1 MFVNRLTALLILVA
15 ASAPSF
21 AGSGAPAGV
30 QSLASVARA
39 AESALR
45 KTLGPG
51 YSTVELEAMPIDPRM
66 RVPACAEKLESR
78 APMPRGAQSRAIVR
92 VACMGAAPWS
102 LNVPV
107 EIRRQANVLVLKRAV
122 ARGESLT
129 AADVTVQARTL
140 PGLESQYLG
149 EAVELEGRLTRRPIP
164 AGTALTA
171 DALAAAL
178 LIQRGQKVTLAAS
191 TSGIEVRAP
200 GIALADA
207 SVNQRV
213 RVQNLNS
220 LKIVEGVADIEGVV
234 RVRP

>member
-1 MFVNRLTALLILVA
+1 
-15 ASAPSF
+15 
-21 AGSGAPAGV
+21 
-30 QSLASVARA
+30 
-39 AESALR
+39 
-45 KTLGPG
+45 
-51 YSTVELEAMPIDPRM
+51 
-66 RVPACAEKLESR
+66 
-78 APMPRGAQSRAIVR
+78 MPRGAQSRAIVR
-92 VACMGAAPWS
+92 VACMSGAPWS

-107 EIRRQANVLVLKRAV
+107 EIRRRADVLVLKRAV

-129 AADVTVQARTL
+129 AADVTVQGRTL
-140 PGLESQYLG
+140 PGLESQYIG
-149 EAVELEGRLTRRPIP
+149 AVAELQGRLTRRPIP

-178 LIQRGQKVTLAAS
+178 LIHRGQKVTLAAS

-220 LKIVEGVADIEGVV
+220 LKVVEGVADTEGVV